1 MKIKGIVLI
10 LIVAMLLVCFAG
22 CGKDA
27 VSETVSS
34 AQSAAV
40 NEEDGQNPVMNI
52 IGSYMDRGSQR
63 ATMDILCEGNDGG
76 RVTISWAGSAFEQAV
91 WEFSGKWDE
100 ETHAIHYSNC
110 RKAIRT
116 YDESGN
122 MTEKVDEMVQISGVV
137 LDGDHLLFDENLG
150 GVFKNGNAL
159 FTRRE
164 VESKI
169 HDAESDH
176 QTDLSEEQ
184 SLVFEACFG

>member
-10 LIVAMLLVCFAG
+10 LIIATLLVCFAG

-34 AQSAAV
+34 AKSAAV

-52 IGSYMDRGSQR
+52 IGSYMDCSSQR

-122 MTEKVDEMVQISGVV
+122 MTESVEYENGTGAIFVQDDYTITWQ
-137 LDGDHLLFDENLG
+137 DDQENAG
-150 GVFKNGNAL
+150 
-159 FTRRE
+159 
-164 VESKI
+164 ESC
-169 HDAESDH
+169 
-176 QTDLSEEQ
+176 
-184 SLVFEACFG
+184 VFEFNMIDADAAEG